1 MSSVFSDQWH
11 LVSGLKP
18 KLRQNAVLHRHLYRN
33 EVWYLLR
40 DETTGQ
46 FHRFSEHTYQ
56 IIGLLDGRFTLN
68 QIWEVACEK
77 LGDDMPTQ
85 DEMIELLQKLYQAN
99 ALSSDI
105 AVDIERFI
113 KRQET
118 QGNQKALKKWATPFG
133 IKFPLFQPQKT
144 LDQYDFV
151 GKLFFNNKFLVLMLI
166 FWMIG
171 IDLTVTHWQALTN
184 NLTDRLLAPDGLLL
198 MAVIYPIIK
207 IVHEFAHA
215 FAVTKYGGKVHE
227 MGVML
232 LVFFPVPYVDAT
244 AANGFSSKYRR
255 MLVAASGILAEL
267 TIASLALVVWSL
279 AEDGVLKA
287 LAFYVAITAGV
298 SSLFFNGN
306 PLLRFDAYYVL
317 ADALELPNLGTRANQ
332 HLGYLF
338 KKFLLRLPNQLS
350 VTDKLDE
357 AWIFTLYGIAAFIYR
372 IVVFIGIGLFVAQ
385 SYWFLGVVMVI
396 WAGSVTLLLPAY
408 KSWQKLLLTKEVKQ
422 SPGRFWF
429 HFLSVLVFC
438 VGLLG
443 WVPLPYVSNLQ
454 GTIPANQSYALKAA
468 GEGELVSLKVQN
480 GGWVDKGQ
488 VLAVLDDEKLTI
500 EIDKL
505 KAQLLEVKAKEMAA
519 INDVMKLKWLM
530 EEQNLL
536 RANLDEKFKQLAE
549 KTIIATQTGIW
560 INPKIK
566 QGTFIKRGSIL
577 GYINPKS
584 ANEIFALVPEQ
595 DIALINPQAKVSIRF
610 ASQPLVSYPS
620 RLVSISPSASNE
632 LISPILAKNGG
643 GTIVLDETQQNK
655 NQQNKTLG
663 NYIKVVFELKDN
675 QVVTNLEERLY
686 IVIQHPAE
694 PVIYRLVRFIRQ
706 NFLESF
712 GI

>member
-40 DETTGQ
+40 DETSGQ

-68 QIWEVACEK
+68 QIWELACEK

-85 DEMIELLQKLYQAN
+85 DEVIELLQKLYQAN
-99 ALSSDI
+99 ALSSDVD
-105 AVDIERFI
+105 VDIERFI
-113 KRQET
+113 RRQET
-118 QGNQKALKKWATPFG
+118 HVNQKALKKWATPFG
-133 IKFPLFQPQKT
+133 IKVPLFQPQKI
-144 LDQYDFV
+144 LDQYDFI
-151 GKLFFNNKFLVLMLI
+151 GKLFFNKKFLILMLI
-166 FWMIG
+166 LWVVG
-171 IDLTVTHWQALTN
+171 LDLTVTHWQALTH

-198 MAVIYPIIK
+198 MAVIYPLIK

-244 AANGFSSKYRR
+244 AANGFASKYRR

-267 TIASLALVVWSL
+267 TIASLALMVWSL
-279 AEDGVLKA
+279 AEDGGVKA
-287 LAFYVAITAGV
+287 IAYYVAVTAGV

-317 ADALELPNLGTRANQ
+317 ADALELPNLAQRANQ

-350 VTDKLDE
+350 VTEKLDE
-357 AWIFTLYGIAAFIYR
+357 AWIFTIYGIAAFIYR
-372 IVVFIGIGLFVAQ
+372 IVVFIGIGLFVAK

-396 WAGSVTLLLPAY
+396 WAGSVTLILPAY
-408 KSWQKLLLTKEVKQ
+408 KSWQKLLQTKEVKQ
-422 SPGRFWF
+422 YPGHFWL

-438 VGLLG
+438 VGLFV
-443 WVPLPYVSNLQ
+443 WIPFPYVSNLQ
-454 GTIPANQSYALKAA
+454 GTIPANQSYGLKAS
-468 GEGELVSLKVQN
+468 GEGELVNWNVQN
-480 GGWVDKGQ
+480 GDVVHKGQ
-488 VLAVLDDEKLTI
+488 VLAVLDDEKLTV

-505 KAQLLEVKAKEMAA
+505 KAHLLEVKAKEVAA
-519 INDVMKLKWLM
+519 TNDVMKRQWLM
-530 EEQNLL
+530 EERKLL
-536 RANLDEKFKQLAE
+536 RSNLDEKLQQLAE
-549 KTIIATQTGIW
+549 KTIIATQAGIW

-566 QGTFIKRGSIL
+566 LGTYIKRGSIL
-577 GYINPKS
+577 GYINPKTS
-584 ANEIFALVPEQ
+584 NEVFALVPEQ
-595 DIALINPQAKVSIRF
+595 DISLIDPQANVSIRL

-620 RLVSISPSASNE
+620 ELVSISPSASNE
-632 LISPILAKNGG
+632 LISPILAKSAGG
-643 GTIVLDETQQNK
+643 NIVLDETQQNK
-655 NQQNKTLG
+655 TLV
-663 NYIKVVFELKDN
+663 NYIKVVFKLRDN
-675 QVVTNLEERLY
+675 QVVSNLEERLY
-686 IVIQHPAE
+686 IVIEHPAE
-694 PVIYRLVRFIRQ
+694 PLIYRIVRFIRQ
-706 NFLESF
+706 NFLASF